1 MLIPCIYILRLDHV
15 LHLKRWKKR
24 IDIITSGLII
34 SGGVLL
40 LFSILNP
47 FLLVVSIS
55 FLFPKYHVWL
65 YRVLRRFFVE
75 KMSREPVDVRFNFK
89 SGFTEDRI
97 FAIFFTLFSIFST
110 ALVWVPLVKFLSNI

>member
-15 LHLKRWKKR
+15 LYLKRWKKR
-24 IDIITSGLII
+24 IDVITSGLII